1 MAVSFSTHSSP
12 GFMSP
17 KSKPLRPQCLH
28 LLSPTLS
35 FNSSI
40 PPLFSTNRIRYRR
53 LCAQEKSS
61 DSSTTTSEKILLDDQ
76 SELQTQAQTQSEDKQ
91 ADSSTDV
98 ASDLKHM
105 MRERKE
111 REQQQGDNWLIGVK
125 QEVKG
130 IEWLNLGKV
139 VGTTGIVLAVIAG
152 STAAL
157 LSVNGILAELSDRLF
172 DGKIKIQDFF

>member
-1 MAVSFSTHSSP
+1 
-12 GFMSP
+12 
-17 KSKPLRPQCLH
+17 
-28 LLSPTLS
+28 
-35 FNSSI
+35 
-40 PPLFSTNRIRYRR
+40 
-53 LCAQEKSS
+53 
-61 DSSTTTSEKILLDDQ
+61 
-76 SELQTQAQTQSEDKQ
+76 
-91 ADSSTDV
+91 
-98 ASDLKHM
+98 M

-111 REQQQGDNWLIGVK
+111 REQQQGDNLLIGVK

-152 STAAL
+152 SAAAL